1 MPSDGKLVILASSSL
16 TLDCSGASG
25 STCEWTFGIFVD
37 GTEIPHTDQ
46 SFSAG
51 IGSTTANTAIFD
63 GTVDVT
69 AGPHVVTLK
78 GGLSNGATGAAES
91 GEGYSNTQLTALLAG
106 S

>member
-37 GTEIPHTDQ
+37 GTEIPHTDTI
-46 SFSAG
+46 FLG
-51 IGSTTANTAIFD
+51 GNRIHTAIFD

-69 AGPHVVTLK
+69 AGPHIVTLK
-78 GGLSNGATGAAES
+78 GGL
-91 GEGYSNTQLTALLAG
+91 
-106 S
+106 